1 MDREQLID
9 LTQRLVQLQ
18 EAIRGDR
25 FHVRPQDA
33 GVVQEIL
40 AIRLLPGELLAPT
53 KVSQAALSLI
63 RLGGMTI
70 RVIQRDAA
78 QSMQQPIDLAEG
90 QVELFRLFEQAFE
103 AFVGC
108 SFQRVKSEQ
117 EIKDR
122 VIEQVRNHHEKVARQ
137 FNEIADELSE
147 FYRRHGSAIYGHARV
162 LGGLKLILGGQRS
175 FGPSALAGVQKMGL
189 YVDTQLIADP
199 IYPFLEG
206 NLHLNALHLQLMIA
220 LHNILQLKP
229 LVDARLPVPP
239 VVVFPSFE
247 KLLEANDVQTQVGIN
262 ELIVKVLAPHLGGK
276 PATFGELMQYAGEH
290 SDEVADRLLRERL
303 FIPPGVSP
311 QAVLTP
317 NEAVARYLSELV
329 GIRDA
334 DMLRKMR
341 TLKPGALAIFCAT
354 DRLHPQ
360 YHLIENSGE
369 LNAQPMLT
377 QPVHWHFFEKCAQAS
392 ALEMRRADVLS
403 PQAFNTVKALQ
414 NDGLRWLSNI
424 PVPVLAELLKNQE
437 NATFREELG
446 KHTAILTSAGVDDVE
461 RVVPAVV
468 HGISSMVQKH
478 QKTIAEIEARY
489 APKYGGTGLVG
500 AFTTALGFAAQFFPA
515 VGILGPA
522 APAVTALATGVA
534 YGKEKLLEMSEKK
547 KARRS
552 LLGVL
557 ATTDRDASE

>member
-25 FHVRPQDA
+25 FHAQPQDA
-33 GVVQEIL
+33 GILQEIMATRLSPGQLLDPKNVSREAL
-40 AIRLLPGELLAPT
+40 A
-53 KVSQAALSLI
+53 LI
-63 RLGGMTI
+63 RLGGMAV
-70 RVIQRDAA
+70 RAIQRDAA
-78 QSMQQPIDLAEG
+78 ESRREPIDIADS
-90 QVELFRLFEQAFE
+90 QVELFRLFDRAFT

-108 SFQRVKSEQ
+108 SFQRVRTDLD
-117 EIKDR
+117 IKGRVLDR
-122 VIEQVRNHHEKVARQ
+122 IKNHHAKVADE
-137 FNEIADELSE
+137 FNEAAGELSE
-147 FYRRHGSAIYGHARV
+147 FYHRHGSAIYGHART
-162 LGGLKLILGGQRS
+162 LGGLKLVLGGQRT

-199 IYPFLEG
+199 IHPFLEG
-206 NLHLNALHLQLMIA
+206 ELHLNALHLQLMIA
-220 LHNILQLKP
+220 LRSILQLKP

-247 KLLEANDVQTQVGIN
+247 KILEANDVQTQVGIN
-262 ELIVKVLAPHLGGK
+262 DLIVKVVVPHLNGN
-276 PATFGELMQYAGEH
+276 PATFDELMRYAGEH
-290 SDEVADRLLRERL
+290 SDEVVERLLRERL
-303 FIPPGVSP
+303 FVPPGVAPSAILTP
-311 QAVLTP
+311 QA
-317 NEAVARYLSELV
+317 AADRYLSELEGV
-329 GIRDA
+329 RDA

-341 TLKPGALAIFCAT
+341 ALKPGPLALLCAM

-369 LNAQPMLT
+369 MNAQPMLT

-392 ALEMRRADVLS
+392 ALGMRRADVLS
-403 PQAFNTVKALQ
+403 AQAFNTVRALQ

-424 PVPVLAELLKNQE
+424 PVPMLAELLKNQE
-437 NATFREELG
+437 NAAFREELA
-446 KHTAILTSAGVDDVE
+446 KHTATLTAAGVNDME
-461 RVVPAVV
+461 RVVPAVM
-468 HGISSMVQKH
+468 HGIASMVQKH

-489 APKYGGTGLVG
+489 APKYAGTGIVG
-500 AFTTALGFAAQFFPA
+500 AFTSALGFAAQFVPA

-522 APAVTALATGVA
+522 APAVTALGAGTF
-534 YGKEKLLEMSEKK
+534 YLKEKLVELSEKK

-557 ATTDRDASE
+557 ATADRNVD